1 MHWLLFHLLVLIIL
15 FITSI
20 ILFVVQISL
29 WKLVGIIPV
38 MVAIFSMY
46 CWAKVGNILVLSMYI
61 LELQRLTGYVQGHTL
76 VASAFCF

>member
-1 MHWLLFHLLVLIIL
+1 MGRWFFIHWLLFHLLVMIIL

-20 ILFVVQISL
+20 ILCVVQISL

-46 CWAKVGNILVLSMYI
+46 CWAKVGNILVLYC
-61 LELQRLTGYVQGHTL
+61 Y
-76 VASAFCF
+76 